1 MKPWNLSNYILMC
14 ALVLLGAA
22 TLAEAQNKDMT
33 NSGSWSG
40 VIINSNC
47 SVDEAFAEA
56 AKCTA
61 KDVPGAKLA
70 LYDDTLR
77 LVLKLDPQ
85 DQAAGHLGD
94 SVTVEGMLDG
104 DTIRVAS
111 IKLLAGIGLAA
122 GQKAPAFSAP
132 DQFGAPQTLE
142 TLKGPNGTVL
152 LFFRSADW

>member
-1 MKPWNLSNYILMC
+1 MKPWNQSNYILVC
-14 ALVLLGAA
+14 ALVLSGAT
-22 TLAEAQNKDMT
+22 TLAEAQNKNLM
-33 NSGSWSG
+33 NSESWSG

-47 SVDEAFAEA
+47 SVDEAFAES

-61 KDVPGAKLA
+61 KDVPGAKLV

-85 DQAAGHLGD
+85 EQAAGHLGD
-94 SVTVEGMLDG
+94 SVTVEGTLNR

-111 IKLLAGIGLAA
+111 IKLLAGIGLAV

-132 DQFGAPQTLE
+132 DQFGAQQTLE

>member
-70 LYDDTLR
+70 LYGDTLR

-94 SVTVEGMLDG
+94 SVTVDGTLDG

-111 IKLLAGIGLAA
+111 IKLLTGIGLAV
-122 GQKAPAFSAP
+122 GQKAPVFSAP
-132 DQFGAPQTLE
+132 DQFGVQQTLE

>member
-14 ALVLLGAA
+14 ALVLSGAA
-22 TLAEAQNKDMT
+22 TLAEAQNKNMT

-47 SVDEAFAEA
+47 TVDEAFAEA

-61 KDVPGAKLA
+61 KGVPGAELA
-70 LYDDTLR
+70 LYGDTLR
-77 LVLKLDPQ
+77 LVFNLDPQ
-85 DQAAGHLGD
+85 DPAAGHLGD
-94 SVTVEGMLDG
+94 SVTVEGALDG
-104 DTIRVAS
+104 DTLRVAS
-111 IKLLAGIGLAA
+111 IKLLTGIGLAA
-122 GQKAPAFSAP
+122 GQKAPAFSAR